1 MSFGLCLLLCELT
14 KKPYWDTIAVMIDQR
29 KTMRMD
35 TLARVV
41 IKGHNNEEILL
52 RDISVTGCRLGC
64 PLNTQI
70 ELNIRYFLEI
80 VPEGITKIDA
90 FELIV
95 ESKWKKDCSDSFD
108 IGFFILEFPRGI
120 QFQNYVDY
128 LSWRYNQGISF
139 TGQ

>member
-1 MSFGLCLLLCELT
+1 MT
-14 KKPYWDTIAVMIDQR
+14 KKPYWDTIATMVEQR

-35 TLARVV
+35 TFARVV
-41 IKGHNNEEILL
+41 IKGHNHEEILL
-52 RDISVTGCRLGC
+52 RDISVTGCRLEC

-70 ELNIRYFLEI
+70 ELNIRYLLEI
-80 VPEGITKIDA
+80 IPEGKTKIDA

-95 ESKWKKDCSDSFD
+95 ESRWKKDCANSFD
-108 IGFFILEFPRGI
+108 IGFFILEFTKGI

-139 TGQ
+139 TGWNSVRNLPPGQ